1 MEIKFNTSVQ
11 VNSYDVPI
19 LKKLSYMQMIVC
31 LGIVRLV

>member
-31 LGIVRLV
+31 LGIERLI